1 MVCSMFAGA
10 RLRRDPNTFQGVLGT
25 QDPNH
30 CSAHL
35 GQSPHHTPNDNME
48 ESIIKTPLKRLY
60 RRRRGSL
67 LVLGAMT
74 PIQKLGGRRIL
85 FI

>member
-1 MVCSMFAGA
+1 MNARA
-10 RLRRDPNTFQGVLGT
+10 RLRRDPTALQGVLGT

-35 GQSPHHTPNDNME
+35 GQSPHYTPNDNME
-48 ESIIKTPLKRLY
+48 ESIIKTPLKRSY
-60 RRRRGSL
+60 GRRRGSL
-67 LVLGAMT
+67 LVLGAAT